1 MSSVP
6 VLSAFARH
14 RPPKQYKAVNPMFS
28 VISASTGLGAW
39 FSGAATGIGLFA
51 VVGAQ
56 SAFIL
61 RQGILRK
68 HIVPVVATC
77 AAIDAIFIFASVA
90 GLRTLTS
97 ALPWLTTAVLWTGV
111 AFLAWYAMKSAR
123 RAIAGGG
130 GMGEADSDDG
140 SRRAVVGNSVG
151 GNMAAVVALMAKDKG
166 GPAIRFQGLMWPVTD
181 HNFNTGSY
189 NAYQQGHFLTRPMM
203 KWFWDAYTK
212 NEAQRNEIYASP
224 LRASTA
230 QLKGL
235 PPALIQVAQFDV
247 LRDEGEAYG
256 RKLDAAGVDATT
268 TRYDGTINDFGLLNA
283 LAGDASTKAATKAM
297 ANELATR
304 LK

>member
-1 MSSVP
+1 MAPVP

-14 RPPKQYKAVNPMFS
+14 RPPKQYKAVHPMFS

-140 SRRAVVGNSVG
+140 SRRAVL
-151 GNMAAVVALMAKDKG
+151 MAAVGFSLINPHFWLDMMVIGSIAENFGNARMA
-166 GPAIRFQGLMWPVTD
+166 F
-181 HNFNTGSY
+181 
-189 NAYQQGHFLTRPMM
+189 
-203 KWFWDAYTK
+203 
-212 NEAQRNEIYASP
+212 
-224 LRASTA
+224 
-230 QLKGL
+230 
-235 PPALIQVAQFDV
+235 
-247 LRDEGEAYG
+247 
-256 RKLDAAGVDATT
+256 AAGVVTASCLWLTAQGLGARLLAPLFT
-268 TRYDGTINDFGLLNA
+268 KPGTWRVLDGTIAVILSILA
-283 LAGDASTKAATKAM
+283 LM
-297 ANELATR
+297 LAVR
-304 LK
+304 GVH

>member
-1 MSSVP
+1 
-6 VLSAFARH
+6 
-14 RPPKQYKAVNPMFS
+14 MFS

-90 GLRTLTS
+90 GLRTLTT

-140 SRRAVVGNSVG
+140 SRRGVL
-151 GNMAAVVALMAKDKG
+151 MAAVGFSLINPHFWLDMMVIGSIAENFGNARMA
-166 GPAIRFQGLMWPVTD
+166 F
-181 HNFNTGSY
+181 
-189 NAYQQGHFLTRPMM
+189 
-203 KWFWDAYTK
+203 
-212 NEAQRNEIYASP
+212 
-224 LRASTA
+224 
-230 QLKGL
+230 
-235 PPALIQVAQFDV
+235 
-247 LRDEGEAYG
+247 
-256 RKLDAAGVDATT
+256 AAGVVTASCLWLTAQGLGARLLAPLFT
-268 TRYDGTINDFGLLNA
+268 KPSTWRVLDGTIAVILSILA
-283 LAGDASTKAATKAM
+283 LT
-297 ANELATR
+297 LAVR
-304 LK
+304 GVH

>member
-1 MSSVP
+1 MAPVP

-14 RPPKQYKAVNPMFS
+14 RPPKQAKAVNPMFS

-123 RAIAGGG
+123 RAIAG
-130 GMGEADSDDG
+130 D
-140 SRRAVVGNSVG
+140 
-151 GNMAAVVALMAKDKG
+151 
-166 GPAIRFQGLMWPVTD
+166 
-181 HNFNTGSY
+181 
-189 NAYQQGHFLTRPMM
+189 
-203 KWFWDAYTK
+203 
-212 NEAQRNEIYASP
+212 EI
-224 LRASTA
+224 L
-230 QLKGL
+230 
-235 PPALIQVAQFDV
+235 
-247 LRDEGEAYG
+247 
-256 RKLDAAGVDATT
+256 
-268 TRYDGTINDFGLLNA
+268 
-283 LAGDASTKAATKAM
+283 
-297 ANELATR
+297 ELV
-304 LK
+304 